1 MGSAFN
7 LNFARTNDIVA
18 TLKALQARSFK
29 VFALTPDNN
38 SIDIDQVKLASAQ
51 KRAIIFGSERAGL
64 SAHALACADT
74 RVKINMNPKVDSL
87 NVAAAAAIS
96 CYALR

>member
-7 LNFARTNDIVA
+7 LNFARTADVVA
-18 TLKALQARSFK
+18 TLKTLQAHDFK
-29 VFALTPDNN
+29 VFALTPDSS
-38 SIDIDQVKLASAQ
+38 SIDIDKVKLAPLQ
-51 KRAIIFGSERAGL
+51 KRAIIFGSERTGL
-64 SAHALACADT
+64 SEQALACADAC
-74 RVKINMNPKVDSL
+74 VKIAMNPNVDSL